1 MPPIRDLLLRDT
13 RERRPTRVWDI
24 ASTPQA
30 PRTGRLSSTRTGARR
45 PNLLVPVLRDTRE
58 KGPTGV
64 WDVAP
69 TAEAPRTGRLSSAR
83 TGAGG
88 LTLLEMLVVMVLVTL
103 LGTLLLQGIG
113 FFTGKY
119 QVVQRAR
126 ADLSLAELQ
135 QHWFATSVRGLT
147 PYGVEARRFVGDARA
162 FRGITLTPLQAE
174 PGMPVTARWTI
185 DGEDASMLRYAEDGG
200 LPLTVLPGNGERLV
214 FDYADAAHRWYDRW
228 PVEAAEGE
236 WTPTYIRLRAEGEGP
251 LWLARVQADPAP
263 LLTEAALR

>member
-1 MPPIRDLLLRDT
+1 MPVF
-13 RERRPTRVWDI
+13 RV
-24 ASTPQA
+24 P
-30 PRTGRLSSTRTGARR
+30 G
-45 PNLLVPVLRDTRE
+45 VLGDTRE
-58 KGPTGV
+58 KR
-64 WDVAP
+64 P
-69 TAEAPRTGRLSSAR
+69 TAPRDIGHVTHVAQTGRPSSTRAR
-83 TGAGG
+83 ARG

-103 LGTLLLQGIG
+103 VGTLLMQGIG

-135 QHWFATSVRGLT
+135 QNWFATSVRGLT
-147 PYGVEARRFVGDARA
+147 PYGVEARRFVGNARG

-185 DGEDASMLRYAEDGG
+185 DGEDASVLRYAEDRGR
-200 LPLTVLPGNGERLV
+200 PWTVLPENGERLV
-214 FDYADAAHRWYDRW
+214 FDYADSAHRWYDRW

-236 WTPTYIRLRAEGEGP
+236 WTPTYIRLRAENHGP

-263 LLTEAALR
+263 LLTEETLR

>member
-1 MPPIRDLLLRDT
+1 M
-13 RERRPTRVWDI
+13 
-24 ASTPQA
+24 
-30 PRTGRLSSTRTGARR
+30 
-45 PNLLVPVLRDTRE
+45 PVLRDTRE
-58 KGPTGV
+58 MRPTAP
-64 WDVAP
+64 WDIGHVARVAP
-69 TAEAPRTGRLSSAR
+69 TGRLSSAR
-83 TGAGG
+83 ARSGG

-126 ADLSLAELQ
+126 ADLSVAELQ
-135 QHWFATSVRGLT
+135 QNWFATSVRGLT
-147 PYGVEARRFVGDARA
+147 PYGVDARRFVGNARA
-162 FRGITLTPLQAE
+162 FRGITLAPLQAE

-185 DGEDASMLRYAEDGG
+185 DGEDASILRYAEDGG
-200 LPLTVLPGNGERLV
+200 SPWTVLLENDERLV

-236 WTPTYIRLRAEGEGP
+236 WTPTYIRLRAENQGP

-263 LLTEAALR
+263 LLTEETLR

>member
-1 MPPIRDLLLRDT
+1 
-13 RERRPTRVWDI
+13 
-24 ASTPQA
+24 
-30 PRTGRLSSTRTGARR
+30 
-45 PNLLVPVLRDTRE
+45 
-58 KGPTGV
+58 
-64 WDVAP
+64 
-69 TAEAPRTGRLSSAR
+69 
-83 TGAGG
+83 
-88 LTLLEMLVVMVLVTL
+88 MLVVMVLVTL

-135 QHWFATSVRGLT
+135 QNWFATSVRGLT
-147 PYGVEARRFVGDARA
+147 PYGVEARRFVGNARA
-162 FRGITLTPLQAE
+162 FRGITLAPLRAE

-185 DGEDASMLRYAEDGG
+185 DGEDASILRYAEDGG
-200 LPLTVLPGNGERLV
+200 VPWTVLPENDERLV
-214 FDYADAAHRWYDRW
+214 FDYADSAYRWYDRW

-236 WTPTYIRLRAEGEGP
+236 WTPTYIRLRAEGHGP